1 MQRKGLQKVVIY
13 IMLVA
18 IILSG
23 MFMGVAGLGGL

>member
-1 MQRKGLQKVVIY
+1 MHRKGVQKVVIY

-23 MFMGVAGLGGL
+23 VFMGVAGLGGF